1 MSVITTGRWRHVM
14 ALTGVLLLVACG
26 GGQSESTSAGGAQT
40 SEAGTRPANGG
51 PGTTSTTQADAV
63 RLAHQASFGPS
74 EALVAEIQAAGAA
87 SWVQQ
92 QMTLDVSRFQRGG
105 TDRIHT
111 RTSQIPFCESGAQKD
126 NPYCWRDFYSTE
138 PLVWDFYRNAVN
150 QPDQL
155 RQRVAMAL
163 SHFLVVSGH
172 EVAGTYGLRQY
183 QNQMLALAFDNYRK
197 LLRQV
202 ILSPVMGD
210 YLDHVNNDRY
220 APNENFARELLQ
232 LFALGTCRLEADG
245 TLKGGRCKPVYDN
258 NMVRNYAFALTGWTY
273 PAGGASPWGCWPEGA
288 NCQYY
293 GGEMT
298 EAPRLRDQKFRN
310 LLSKVRVAAHTPA
323 PAALEQVLDSLMR
336 HPNIAPFVARRMIQ
350 HLVSSDPE
358 PAYVGRVAAAFET
371 GRFVHT
377 DAGGEHVFG
386 QSRKGDLAATV
397 AAVLLDPQ
405 ARNEAPDAA
414 RAGHLRA
421 PALLFTGA
429 LRAFKGH
436 TDGEPFNWW
445 WGDTLHQQMFMSPS
459 VFGFYPPDYPVP
471 GTGRVGPEFGI
482 HNTNGALERLNV
494 LTWLFDWGGSA
505 PNPDVPDAL
514 GTAVDLTDFLPDAGV
529 SPQLVDRISRLLLG
543 RTLAAEPRRRVIDAV
558 AFWTREVDKDHW
570 KERRVATAAYLILA
584 SPDYQVQR

>member
-1 MSVITTGRWRHVM
+1 MSASTMRPWWPAIGLVVVL
-14 ALTGVLLLVACG
+14 ALAGCG
-26 GGQSESTSAGGAQT
+26 GSQPEDAQVQASDKAT
-40 SEAGTRPANGG
+40 RLSVGVSGTAA
-51 PGTTSTTQADAV
+51 TTPSDAV

-74 EALVAEIQAAGAA
+74 ETLVAEIQAIGAA
-87 SWVQQ
+87 PWIEQ
-92 QMTLDVSRFQRGG
+92 QMALDLSRFQRGG
-105 TDRIHT
+105 SDRIHS
-111 RTSQIPFCESGAQKD
+111 RGSQVPFCETGAQKD

-138 PLVWDFYRNAVN
+138 PLVWDFYRNAVG

-163 SHFLVVSGH
+163 SHFLVVSGY

-183 QNQMLALAFDNYRK
+183 QNQMLALAFDNYRQ

-232 LFALGTCRLEADG
+232 LFALGTCKLEADG

-258 NMVRNYAFALTGWTY
+258 TMVRNYAFALTGWTY
-273 PAGGASPWGCWPEGA
+273 PPGGASPWGCWPQGA

-293 GGEMT
+293 NGEMV
-298 EAPRLRDQKFRN
+298 EAPRLRDRRPRN
-310 LLSKVRVAAHTPA
+310 LLSKVSVAAQTPA
-323 PAALEQVLDSLMR
+323 TASLDLVLDSLMK
-336 HPNIAPFVARRMIQ
+336 HPNMAPFVARRMIQ
-350 HLVSSDPE
+350 HLVASDPE
-358 PAYVGRVAAAFET
+358 PAYIARVAAAFET
-371 GRFVHT
+371 GRFTHT
-377 DAGGEHVFG
+377 DGTGQHDFG
-386 QSRKGDLAATV
+386 RGRKGDLAATV
-397 AAVLLDPQ
+397 AAVLLDPL
-405 ARNEAPDAA
+405 ARNETPDAT

-429 LRAFKGH
+429 LRAFNGH

-445 WGDTLHQQMFMSPS
+445 WGNTLHQQMFMSPS

-471 GTGRVGPEFGI
+471 GTSRVGPEFGI

-494 LTWLFDWGGSA
+494 LTWLFDWGGSE
-505 PNPDVPDAL
+505 PSPDVPDAL
-514 GTAVDLTDFLPDAGV
+514 GTAVDLSEFTPMAG
-529 SPQLVDRISRLLLG
+529 SAGPLVDRISLLLLG
-543 RTLAAEPRRRVIDAV
+543 RTLAKDPRKKVIDAV
-558 AFWTREVDKDHW
+558 SFWTSDVDSDHW
-570 KERRVATAAYLILA
+570 RERRAATAAYLLLA